1 MQVILGVIVKPFGL
15 KGEVKVHSNT
25 SFAKK
30 RYKKGNEVILYSP
43 ITKKS
48 ETIKIASYREN
59 KGMDIISFLN
69 HDSIESIE
77 KYIGYQI
84 LIEKPENDLRKNEF
98 YYADLYNCKII
109 YNDEIIGEVYD
120 MFDSGSQVTLRIKR
134 EDKKDLLYPFVDRFI
149 EKVDVENKQIII
161 KPLTG
166 MID

>member
-43 ITKKS
+43 INKQS
-48 ETIKIASYREN
+48 EVLVIASYKEN

-69 HDSIESIE
+69 HNTIESIE
-77 KYIGYQI
+77 KYVGYQI
-84 LIEKPENDLRKNEF
+84 LIEKPENDLRKDEY
-98 YYADLYNCKII
+98 YYADLYNCKIV
-109 YNDEIIGEVYD
+109 YDGQTIGEVYD

-134 EDKKDLLYPFVDRFI
+134 EGKKDLLYPFVDKFI

-161 KPLTG
+161 KPLIG